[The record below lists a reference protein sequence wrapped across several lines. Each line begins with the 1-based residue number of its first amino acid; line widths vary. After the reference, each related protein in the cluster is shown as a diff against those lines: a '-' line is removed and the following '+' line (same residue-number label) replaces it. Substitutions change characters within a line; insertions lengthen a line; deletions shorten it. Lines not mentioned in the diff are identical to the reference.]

1 MGPPVAW
8 LVVPARGQPAAF
20 VDHGKAIDYA
30 ARCHGIVV
38 PLGPL
43 EPMPPIN
50 PAPALNLP

>member
-1 MGPPVAW
+1 VDTTPVAW

-20 VDHGKAIDYA
+20 VDHGKATDYA

-43 EPMPPIN
+43 AEMPPIN
-50 PAPALNLP
+50 PGPVGR